1 MPGIGVHNFA
11 TGSVHIALDCWLG
24 NAVNERTCSTCVN
37 IALSTRG
44 NRAIMNTSM
53 VPQRTA
59 RLAHAVETI
68 HTWRGP
74 MSRRV
79 WARVFTHSRVNAAM
93 HIAQI
98 ARNEAIS
105 ASAPGRAWQPAQR

>member
-74 MSRRV
+74 MSRRNLGTCV
-79 WARVFTHSRVNAAM
+79 HAFSREYSHAHCSNC
-93 HIAQI
+93 
-98 ARNEAIS
+98 
-105 ASAPGRAWQPAQR
+105 P